1 MLLFCSV
8 CGTSLSVEEGSA
20 SLEFKCQGCGYT
32 LPISKPVTSRVY
44 PRLKDLDEVLGGPSA
59 WENAQVTEER
69 CPRCSHNK
77 AYFMQLQTRSA
88 DEPMTIFYRCQNSK
102 CAHRWKE

>member
-32 LPISKPVTSRVY
+32 LPISKPVSSNTV
-44 PRLKDLDEVLGGPSA
+44 DEVFLFSLLG
-59 WENAQVTEER
+59 N
-69 CPRCSHNK
+69 
-77 AYFMQLQTRSA
+77 
-88 DEPMTIFYRCQNSK
+88 
-102 CAHRWKE
+102 